1 MARTINIA
9 IAGLGTVGAETYRII
24 REESDFLKARSSA
37 NFNVVAVSAKS
48 KDKKRDIDLTGAEW
62 ITDCRDIPDI
72 DNIDVVIEL
81 VGGSEGIAK
90 ELVEKA
96 IKNGKSV
103 ITANKAL
110 VATHGNNIG
119 ELVAKHD
126 VMFGY
131 EAAVAGGIPIIKTIR
146 EGLASNRIGKVYG
159 ILNGTCNYILSIMR
173 ETGREFEDILADAQR
188 LGYAEADPSFDV
200 DGVDAA
206 HKLAILSAI
215 AFQTPI
221 NFNSVYVEGIRLISP
236 IDIDFATELGYRI
249 KLLGIGELLGY
260 GLQQRVRPCLVPVN
274 VPIAQVEDVFNAVAA
289 EAEGLG
295 TSLSYGRGAGAG
307 PTSSAV
313 LSDLLDFANNR
324 RTSFLGTANSELVI
338 RPIEELQKLSG
349 PYYLRL
355 QVYDRPGVLADLTAV
370 FRDNEVSVEALLQRG
385 RNPDGTVPVVLTTH
399 ETSEEAIQKS
409 VAEFEKLE
417 NVVEKPCILP
427 IENFAG

>member
-24 REESDFLKARSSA
+24 TEESDFLKARSSA

-48 KDKKRDIDLTGAEW
+48 KDKKRDVDLTGVEW
-62 ITDCRDIPDI
+62 IADCRDIADI

-81 VGGSEGIAK
+81 VGGSEGVAK
-90 ELVEKA
+90 DLVEKA
-96 IKNGKSV
+96 ITNGKSV

-146 EGLASNRIGKVYG
+146 EGLASNRLSKIYG
-159 ILNGTCNYILSIMR
+159 ILNGTCNYILSVMR
-173 ETGREFEDILADAQR
+173 ETGQEFEDILADAQR

-221 NFNSVYVEGIRLISP
+221 NFSGVYVEGIRLISP

-249 KLLGIGELLGY
+249 KLLGIGELLSN

-274 VPIAQVEDVFNAVAA
+274 IPIAQVEDVFNAVAV

-324 RTSFLGTANSELVI
+324 RTSFLGTADSELVV
-338 RPIEELQKLSG
+338 RPIQELQKLSG
-349 PYYLRL
+349 SYYLRL

-370 FRDNEVSVEALLQRG
+370 FRDKGVSVEALLQRG

>member
-24 REESDFLKARSSA
+24 TEESDFLKARSSA

-48 KDKKRDIDLTGAEW
+48 KDKKRDVDLTGVEW
-62 ITDCRDIPDI
+62 IADCRDIADI

-81 VGGSEGIAK
+81 VGGSEGVAK
-90 ELVEKA
+90 DLVEKA
-96 IKNGKSV
+96 ITNGKSV

-146 EGLASNRIGKVYG
+146 EGLASNRLSKIYG
-159 ILNGTCNYILSIMR
+159 ILNGTCNYILSVMR
-173 ETGREFEDILADAQR
+173 ETGQEFEDILADAQR

-221 NFNSVYVEGIRLISP
+221 NFSGVYVEGIRLISP

-249 KLLGIGELLGY
+249 KLLGIGELLGN

-274 VPIAQVEDVFNAVAA
+274 IPIAQVEDVFNAVAA
-289 EAEGLG
+289 EAEGVG

-324 RTSFLGTANSELVI
+324 RTSFLGTADSELVV
-338 RPIEELQKLSG
+338 RPIQELQKLSG
-349 PYYLRL
+349 SYYLRL

-370 FRDNEVSVEALLQRG
+370 FRDKGVSVEALLQRG

>member
-24 REESDFLKARSSA
+24 TEESDFLKARSSA

-48 KDKKRDIDLTGAEW
+48 RDKKRDVDLTGTEW
-62 ITDCRDIPDI
+62 ITDCRDIADI
-72 DNIDVVIEL
+72 NNIDVVIEL
-81 VGGSEGIAK
+81 VGGSEGVAK

-96 IKNGKSV
+96 ITNGKSV

-119 ELVAKHD
+119 KLVAKHD

-146 EGLASNRIGKVYG
+146 EGLASNRIGKIYG
-159 ILNGTCNYILSIMR
+159 ILNGTCNYILSVMR
-173 ETGREFEDILADAQR
+173 ETGQEFEDILADAQR

-221 NFNSVYVEGIRLISP
+221 NFSGVYVEGIRLISP

-249 KLLGIGELLGY
+249 KLLGIGELLGN
-260 GLQQRVRPCLVPVN
+260 GLQQRVRPCLVPIN
-274 VPIAQVEDVFNAVAA
+274 IPISQVEDVFNAVAA

-324 RTSFLGTANSELVI
+324 RTSFLGAADSELVA
-338 RPIEELQKLSG
+338 RPVQELQKLSG
-349 PYYLRL
+349 SYYLRL

-370 FRDNEVSVEALLQRG
+370 FRDKGVSVEALLQRG

-399 ETSEEAIQKS
+399 ETSEAAIQKS

>member
-24 REESDFLKARSSA
+24 TEESDFLKARSSA
-37 NFNVVAVSAKS
+37 KFNVLAVSAKS
-48 KDKKRDIDLTGAEW
+48 RDKKRDVDLTGAEW
-62 ITDCRDIPDI
+62 ITDCRDIADI

-81 VGGSEGIAK
+81 VGGSDGVAK
-90 ELVEKA
+90 ELVEKS
-96 IKNGKSV
+96 ITNGKSV

-146 EGLASNRIGKVYG
+146 EGLASNRLSKIYG
-159 ILNGTCNYILSIMR
+159 ILNGTCNYILSVMR
-173 ETGREFEDILADAQR
+173 ETGQEFEDILADAQR

-221 NFNSVYVEGIRLISP
+221 NFSGVYVEGIRLISP

-249 KLLGIGELLGY
+249 KLLGIGELLGN

-274 VPIAQVEDVFNAVAA
+274 IPIAQVEDVFNAVAA

-324 RTSFLGTANSELVI
+324 RTSFLGTADSELVA
-338 RPIEELQKLSG
+338 RPVQELQKLSG
-349 PYYLRL
+349 SYYLRL

-370 FRDNEVSVEALLQRG
+370 FRDKGVSVEALLQRG

>member
-9 IAGLGTVGAETYRII
+9 IAGLGTVGTETYRLIK
-24 REESDFLKARSSA
+24 EESDFLKARSSA

-48 KDKKRDIDLTGAEW
+48 KDKKRDVDLTGVEW
-62 ITDCRDIPDI
+62 IADCRDIADI

-81 VGGSEGIAK
+81 VGGSEGVAK

-96 IKNGKSV
+96 ITNGKSV

-146 EGLASNRIGKVYG
+146 EGLASNRLGKIYG
-159 ILNGTCNYILSIMR
+159 ILNGTCNYILSVMR
-173 ETGREFEDILADAQR
+173 ETGQEFEDILADAQR

-221 NFNSVYVEGIRLISP
+221 NFSGVYVEGIRFISP

-249 KLLGIGELLGY
+249 KLLGIGELLGN

-274 VPIAQVEDVFNAVAA
+274 IPIAQVEDVFNAVAA

-324 RTSFLGTANSELVI
+324 RTSFLGTADSELVV
-338 RPIEELQKLSG
+338 RPIQELQNLSG
-349 PYYLRL
+349 SYYLRL

-370 FRDNEVSVEALLQRG
+370 FRDKGVSVEALLQRG

>member
-24 REESDFLKARSSA
+24 TEESDFLKARSSA

-48 KDKKRDIDLTGAEW
+48 RDKKRDVDLIGTEW
-62 ITDCRDIPDI
+62 ITDCRDIADI

-81 VGGSEGIAK
+81 VGGSEGVAK
-90 ELVEKA
+90 ELVEKS
-96 IKNGKSV
+96 ITNGKSV

-119 ELVAKHD
+119 KLVAKHD

-146 EGLASNRIGKVYG
+146 EGLASNRIDKIYG
-159 ILNGTCNYILSIMR
+159 ILNGTCNYILSVMR
-173 ETGREFEDILADAQR
+173 ETGQEFEDILADAQR

-221 NFNSVYVEGIRLISP
+221 NFSGVYVEGIRLISP

-249 KLLGIGELLGY
+249 KLLGIGELLGN
-260 GLQQRVRPCLVPVN
+260 GLQQRVRPCLVPIN
-274 VPIAQVEDVFNAVAA
+274 IPISQVEDVFNAVAA

-324 RTSFLGTANSELVI
+324 RTSFLGAADSELVA
-338 RPIEELQKLSG
+338 RPVQELQKLSG
-349 PYYLRL
+349 SYYLRL

-370 FRDNEVSVEALLQRG
+370 FRDKGVSVEALLQRG

-399 ETSEEAIQKS
+399 ETSEAAIQKS

>member
-24 REESDFLKARSSA
+24 TEESDFLKARSSA

-48 KDKKRDIDLTGAEW
+48 RDKKRDVDLIGTEW
-62 ITDCRDIPDI
+62 ITDCRDIADI

-81 VGGSEGIAK
+81 VGGSEGVAK
-90 ELVEKA
+90 ELVEKS
-96 IKNGKSV
+96 ITNGKSV

-119 ELVAKHD
+119 KLVAKHD

-146 EGLASNRIGKVYG
+146 EGLASNRIDKIYG
-159 ILNGTCNYILSIMR
+159 ILNGTCNYILSVMR
-173 ETGREFEDILADAQR
+173 ETGQEFEDILADAQR

-221 NFNSVYVEGIRLISP
+221 NFSGVYVEGIRLISP

-249 KLLGIGELLGY
+249 KLLGIGELLDN
-260 GLQQRVRPCLVPVN
+260 GLQQRVRPCLVPIN
-274 VPIAQVEDVFNAVAA
+274 IPISQVEDVFNAVAA

-324 RTSFLGTANSELVI
+324 RTSFLGAADSELVA
-338 RPIEELQKLSG
+338 RPVQELQKLSG
-349 PYYLRL
+349 SYYLRL

-370 FRDNEVSVEALLQRG
+370 FRDKGVSVEALLQRG

>member
-24 REESDFLKARSSA
+24 TEESDFLKARSSA

-48 KDKKRDIDLTGAEW
+48 KDKKRDVDLTGVEW
-62 ITDCRDIPDI
+62 IADCRDIADI

-81 VGGSEGIAK
+81 VGGSEGVAK
-90 ELVEKA
+90 DLVEKA
-96 IKNGKSV
+96 ITNGKSV

-146 EGLASNRIGKVYG
+146 EGLASNRLGKIYG
-159 ILNGTCNYILSIMR
+159 ILNGTCNYILSVMR
-173 ETGREFEDILADAQR
+173 ETGQEFEDILADAQR

-221 NFNSVYVEGIRLISP
+221 NFSGVYVEGIRLISP

-249 KLLGIGELLGY
+249 KLLGIGELLGN

-274 VPIAQVEDVFNAVAA
+274 IPIAQVEDVFNAVAA

-324 RTSFLGTANSELVI
+324 RTSFLGTADSELVV
-338 RPIEELQKLSG
+338 RPIQELQKLSG
-349 PYYLRL
+349 SYYLRL

-370 FRDNEVSVEALLQRG
+370 FRDKGVSVEALLQRG

>member
-24 REESDFLKARSSA
+24 TEESDFLKARSSA
-37 NFNVVAVSAKS
+37 NFNVLAVSAKS
-48 KDKKRDIDLTGAEW
+48 RDKKRDVDLTGAEW
-62 ITDCRDIPDI
+62 ITDCRDIADI

-81 VGGSEGIAK
+81 VGGSEGVAK
-90 ELVEKA
+90 ELVEKS
-96 IKNGKSV
+96 IINGKSV

-146 EGLASNRIGKVYG
+146 EGLASNRIGKIYG
-159 ILNGTCNYILSIMR
+159 ILNGTCNYILSVMR
-173 ETGREFEDILADAQR
+173 ETGQEFEDILADAQR

-221 NFNSVYVEGIRLISP
+221 NFNGVYVEGIRLISP

-249 KLLGIGELLGY
+249 KLLGIGELLGN

-274 VPIAQVEDVFNAVAA
+274 IPIAQVEDVFNAVAA

-324 RTSFLGTANSELVI
+324 RTSFLGTADSELVV
-338 RPIEELQKLSG
+338 RPIQELQNLSG
-349 PYYLRL
+349 SYYLRL

-370 FRDNEVSVEALLQRG
+370 FRDKGVSVEALLQRG

>member
-9 IAGLGTVGAETYRII
+9 IAGLGTVGAETYRLIT
-24 REESDFLKARSSA
+24 EESDFLKARSSA
-37 NFNVVAVSAKS
+37 NFNVVAVSARS
-48 KDKKRDIDLTGAEW
+48 KDRRGDVDLTGVEW
-62 ITDCRDIPDI
+62 IADCRDIADM

-81 VGGSEGIAK
+81 VGGSEGVAK
-90 ELVEKA
+90 ELVEKS
-96 IKNGKSV
+96 ITNGKSV

-146 EGLASNRIGKVYG
+146 EGLASNRLSKIYG
-159 ILNGTCNYILSIMR
+159 ILNGTCNYILSVMR
-173 ETGREFEDILADAQR
+173 ETGQEFEDILADAQR

-221 NFNSVYVEGIRLISP
+221 NFSGVYVEGIRLISP

-249 KLLGIGELLGY
+249 KLLGIGELLGN

-274 VPIAQVEDVFNAVAA
+274 IPIAQVEDVFNAVAA

-324 RTSFLGTANSELVI
+324 RTSFLGTADSELVV
-338 RPIEELQKLSG
+338 RPIQELQKLSG
-349 PYYLRL
+349 SYYLRL
-355 QVYDRPGVLADLTAV
+355 QVYDRPGVLADLTVV
-370 FRDNEVSVEALLQRG
+370 FRDKGVSVEALLQRG

>member
-24 REESDFLKARSSA
+24 TEESDFLKARSSA

-48 KDKKRDIDLTGAEW
+48 KDKKRDVDLTGVEW
-62 ITDCRDIPDI
+62 IADCRDIADI

-81 VGGSEGIAK
+81 VGGSEGVAK

-96 IKNGKSV
+96 IINGKSV

-146 EGLASNRIGKVYG
+146 EGLASNRLGKIYG
-159 ILNGTCNYILSIMR
+159 ILNGTCNYILSVMR
-173 ETGREFEDILADAQR
+173 ETGQEFEDILADAQR

-221 NFNSVYVEGIRLISP
+221 NFSGVYVEGIRLISP

-249 KLLGIGELLGY
+249 KLLGIGELLGN

-274 VPIAQVEDVFNAVAA
+274 IPIAQVEDVFNAVAA

-324 RTSFLGTANSELVI
+324 RTSFLGTADSELVV
-338 RPIEELQKLSG
+338 RPIQELQKLSG
-349 PYYLRL
+349 SYYLRL

-370 FRDNEVSVEALLQRG
+370 FRDKGVSVEALLQRG

>member
-24 REESDFLKARSSA
+24 TEESDFLKARSSA

-48 KDKKRDIDLTGAEW
+48 KDKKRNIDLTGVEW
-62 ITDCRDIPDI
+62 IADCRDIADI

-81 VGGSEGIAK
+81 VGGSEGVAK

-96 IKNGKSV
+96 ITNGKSV

-110 VATHGNNIG
+110 VATHGNNIR
-119 ELVAKHD
+119 ELVAKHG

-146 EGLASNRIGKVYG
+146 EGLASNRLRKIYG
-159 ILNGTCNYILSIMR
+159 ILNGTCNYILSVMR
-173 ETGREFEDILADAQR
+173 ETGQEFEDILADAQR

-221 NFNSVYVEGIRLISP
+221 NFSGVYVEGIRLISP

-249 KLLGIGELLGY
+249 KLLGIGELLDN
-260 GLQQRVRPCLVPVN
+260 GLQQRVRPCLVPIN
-274 VPIAQVEDVFNAVAA
+274 IPISQVEDVFNAVAA

-324 RTSFLGTANSELVI
+324 RTSFLGTADSELVV
-338 RPIEELQKLSG
+338 RPIQELQNLSG
-349 PYYLRL
+349 SYYLRL

-370 FRDNEVSVEALLQRG
+370 FRDKGVSVEALLQRG

-399 ETSEEAIQKS
+399 ETSEAAIQKS

>member
-24 REESDFLKARSSA
+24 TEESDFLKARSSA

-48 KDKKRDIDLTGAEW
+48 KDKKRDVDLTGVEW
-62 ITDCRDIPDI
+62 IADCRDIADI

-81 VGGSEGIAK
+81 VGGSEGVAK
-90 ELVEKA
+90 DLVEKA
-96 IKNGKSV
+96 ITNGKSV

-146 EGLASNRIGKVYG
+146 EGLASNRLSKIYG
-159 ILNGTCNYILSIMR
+159 ILNGTCNYILSVMR
-173 ETGREFEDILADAQR
+173 ETGQEFEDILADAQR

-221 NFNSVYVEGIRLISP
+221 NFSGVYVEGIRLISP

-249 KLLGIGELLGY
+249 KLLGIGELLGN

-274 VPIAQVEDVFNAVAA
+274 IPIAQVEDVFNAVAA

-324 RTSFLGTANSELVI
+324 RTSFLGTADSELVV
-338 RPIEELQKLSG
+338 RPIQELQNLSG
-349 PYYLRL
+349 SYYLRL
-355 QVYDRPGVLADLTAV
+355 QVYDRPGVLADLTVV
-370 FRDNEVSVEALLQRG
+370 FRDKGVSVEALLQRG

>member
-24 REESDFLKARSSA
+24 KEESDFLKTRSSA

-48 KDKKRDIDLTGAEW
+48 KDKKRDIDLTGANW
-62 ITDCRDIPDI
+62 ITDCRDMADI

-81 VGGSEGIAK
+81 VGGSEGVAK

-96 IKNGKSV
+96 ITNGKSV

-119 ELVAKHD
+119 KLVAKHD

-146 EGLASNRIGKVYG
+146 EGLASNRIGKIYG
-159 ILNGTCNYILSIMR
+159 ILNGTCNYILSVMR
-173 ETGREFEDILADAQR
+173 ETGQEFEDILADAQR

-221 NFNSVYVEGIRLISP
+221 NFSGVYVEGIRLISP

-249 KLLGIGELLGY
+249 KLLGIGELLGD
-260 GLQQRVRPCLVPVN
+260 GLQQRVRPCLVSVN

-307 PTSSAV
+307 PTSSSV

-324 RTSFLGTANSELVI
+324 RTSFLGTADSELVV
-338 RPIEELQKLSG
+338 RPIQELQKLSG
-349 PYYLRL
+349 SYYLRL

-370 FRDNEVSVEALLQRG
+370 FRDKGVSVEALLQRG

-399 ETSEEAIQKS
+399 ETSEGAIQKS

>member
-9 IAGLGTVGAETYRII
+9 IAGLGTVGAETYRLIT
-24 REESDFLKARSSA
+24 EESDFLKARSSA

-48 KDKKRDIDLTGAEW
+48 RDKKRDVDLTGAEW
-62 ITDCRDIPDI
+62 ITDCRDIADI

-81 VGGSEGIAK
+81 VGGSEGVAK

-96 IKNGKSV
+96 ITNGKSV

-110 VATHGNNIG
+110 VATHGNNIR

-146 EGLASNRIGKVYG
+146 EGLASNRLGKIYG
-159 ILNGTCNYILSIMR
+159 ILNGTCNYILSVMR
-173 ETGREFEDILADAQR
+173 ETGQEFEDILADAQR

-221 NFNSVYVEGIRLISP
+221 NFSGVYVEGIRLISP

-249 KLLGIGELLGY
+249 KLLGIGELLGN

-274 VPIAQVEDVFNAVAA
+274 IPIAQVEDVFNAVAA

-324 RTSFLGTANSELVI
+324 RTSFLGTADSELVV
-338 RPIEELQKLSG
+338 RPIQELQNLSG
-349 PYYLRL
+349 SYYLRL

-370 FRDNEVSVEALLQRG
+370 FRDKGVSVEALLQRG

>member
-24 REESDFLKARSSA
+24 KEENDFLKARSSA
-37 NFNVVAVSAKS
+37 SFNVVAVSARS
-48 KDKKRDIDLTGAEW
+48 REKKRDIDLIGAEW
-62 ITDCRDIPDI
+62 ITDCRDIASIND
-72 DNIDVVIEL
+72 IDVVIEL
-81 VGGSEGIAK
+81 VGGSEGVAK
-90 ELVEKA
+90 ELVEKS
-96 IKNGKSV
+96 IENGKSV

-110 VATHGNNIG
+110 VATHGRNIG

-146 EGLASNRIGKVYG
+146 EGLASNRISRIYG
-159 ILNGTCNYILSIMR
+159 ILNGTCNYILSVMR
-173 ETGREFEDILADAQR
+173 ETGQEFEDILADAQR

-221 NFNSVYVEGIRLISP
+221 NFSGVYTEGIRLISP
-236 IDIDFATELGYRI
+236 VDIDFATELGYRI
-249 KLLGIGELLGY
+249 KLLGIGELLGG
-260 GLQQRVRPCLVPVN
+260 GLQQRVRPCLVPIN
-274 VPIAQVEDVFNAVAA
+274 IPIAQVEDVFNAVAA

-295 TSLSYGRGAGAG
+295 TSLSYGRGAGPG

-324 RTSFLGTANSELVI
+324 RTSFLGTADSNLVA
-338 RPIEELQKLSG
+338 RPVQKLQELSG
-349 PYYLRL
+349 SYYLRL
-355 QVYDRPGVLADLTAV
+355 QVYDQPGVLADLTAV
-370 FRDNEVSVEALLQRG
+370 FRDKGVSVEALLQRG
-385 RNPDGTVPVVLTTH
+385 RNPDGSVPVVLTTH

>member
-24 REESDFLKARSSA
+24 TEESDFLKARSSA

-48 KDKKRDIDLTGAEW
+48 KDKKRDVDLTGVEW
-62 ITDCRDIPDI
+62 IADCRDIADI

-81 VGGSEGIAK
+81 VGGSEGVAK

-96 IKNGKSV
+96 ITNGKSV

-146 EGLASNRIGKVYG
+146 EGLASNRLGKIYG
-159 ILNGTCNYILSIMR
+159 ILNGTCNYILSVMR
-173 ETGREFEDILADAQR
+173 ETGQEFEDILADAQR

-221 NFNSVYVEGIRLISP
+221 NFSGVYVEGIRLISP

-249 KLLGIGELLGY
+249 KLLGIGELLGN

-274 VPIAQVEDVFNAVAA
+274 IPIAQVEDVFNAVAA

-324 RTSFLGTANSELVI
+324 RTSFLGTADSELVV
-338 RPIEELQKLSG
+338 RPIQELQNLSG
-349 PYYLRL
+349 SYYLRL

-370 FRDNEVSVEALLQRG
+370 FRDKGVSVEALLQRG

>member
-24 REESDFLKARSSA
+24 TEESDFLKARSSA

-48 KDKKRDIDLTGAEW
+48 KDKKRDVDLTGVEW
-62 ITDCRDIPDI
+62 IADCRDIADI

-81 VGGSEGIAK
+81 VGGSEGVAK

-96 IKNGKSV
+96 ITNGKSV

-110 VATHGNNIG
+110 VATHGNNIR

-146 EGLASNRIGKVYG
+146 EGLASNRLGKIYG
-159 ILNGTCNYILSIMR
+159 ILNGTCNYILSVMR
-173 ETGREFEDILADAQR
+173 ETGQEFEDILADAQR

-221 NFNSVYVEGIRLISP
+221 NFNGVYVEGIRLISP

-249 KLLGIGELLGY
+249 KLLGIGELLGN

-274 VPIAQVEDVFNAVAA
+274 IPIAQVEDVFNAVAA

-324 RTSFLGTANSELVI
+324 RTSFLGTADSELVV
-338 RPIEELQKLSG
+338 RPIQELQNLSG
-349 PYYLRL
+349 SYYLRL

-370 FRDNEVSVEALLQRG
+370 FRDKGVSVEALLQRG

>member
-9 IAGLGTVGAETYRII
+9 IAGLGTVGAETYRLIT
-24 REESDFLKARSSA
+24 EESDFLKARSSA

-48 KDKKRDIDLTGAEW
+48 KDKKRDVDLTGVEW
-62 ITDCRDIPDI
+62 IADCRDIADI

-81 VGGSEGIAK
+81 VGGSEGVAK
-90 ELVEKA
+90 DLVEKA
-96 IKNGKSV
+96 ITNGKSV

-146 EGLASNRIGKVYG
+146 EGLASNRIGKIYG
-159 ILNGTCNYILSIMR
+159 ILNGTCNYILSVMR
-173 ETGREFEDILADAQR
+173 ETGQEFEDILADAQR

-221 NFNSVYVEGIRLISP
+221 NFSGVYVEGIRLISP

-249 KLLGIGELLGY
+249 KLLGIGELLGN

-274 VPIAQVEDVFNAVAA
+274 IPIAQVEDVFNAVAA

-324 RTSFLGTANSELVI
+324 RTSFLGTADSELVV
-338 RPIEELQKLSG
+338 RPIQELQKLSG
-349 PYYLRL
+349 SYYLRL

-370 FRDNEVSVEALLQRG
+370 FRDKGVSVEALLQRG

-427 IENFAG
+427 IESFAG

>member
-9 IAGLGTVGAETYRII
+9 IAGLGTVGAETYRLIT
-24 REESDFLKARSSA
+24 EESDFLKARSSA

-48 KDKKRDIDLTGAEW
+48 KDKKRDVDLTGVEW
-62 ITDCRDIPDI
+62 IADCRDIADI

-81 VGGSEGIAK
+81 VGGSEGVAK
-90 ELVEKA
+90 DLVEKA
-96 IKNGKSV
+96 ITNGKSV

-110 VATHGNNIG
+110 VATHGNNIR

-146 EGLASNRIGKVYG
+146 EGLASNRIDKIYG
-159 ILNGTCNYILSIMR
+159 ILNGTCNYILSVMR
-173 ETGREFEDILADAQR
+173 ETGQEFEDILADAQR

-221 NFNSVYVEGIRLISP
+221 NFSGVYVEGIRLISP

-249 KLLGIGELLGY
+249 KLLGIGELLGN

-274 VPIAQVEDVFNAVAA
+274 IPIAQVEDVFNAVAA

-324 RTSFLGTANSELVI
+324 RTSFLGTADSELVV
-338 RPIEELQKLSG
+338 RPIQELQNLSG
-349 PYYLRL
+349 SYYLRL

-370 FRDNEVSVEALLQRG
+370 FRDKGVSVEALLQRG

>member
-24 REESDFLKARSSA
+24 TEESDFLKARSSA
-37 NFNVVAVSAKS
+37 KFNVLAVSAKS
-48 KDKKRDIDLTGAEW
+48 RDKKRDVDLTGAEW
-62 ITDCRDIPDI
+62 ITDCRDIADI

-81 VGGSEGIAK
+81 VGGSEGVAK
-90 ELVEKA
+90 ELVEKS
-96 IKNGKSV
+96 ITNGKSV

-146 EGLASNRIGKVYG
+146 EGLASNRIGKIYG
-159 ILNGTCNYILSIMR
+159 ILNGTCNYILSVMR

-221 NFNSVYVEGIRLISP
+221 NFNGVYVEGIRLISP

-249 KLLGIGELLGY
+249 KLLGIGELLGN

-324 RTSFLGTANSELVI
+324 RTSFLGTADSELVA
-338 RPIEELQKLSG
+338 RPVQELQKLSG
-349 PYYLRL
+349 SYYLRL

-370 FRDNEVSVEALLQRG
+370 FRDKGVSVEALLQRG

-399 ETSEEAIQKS
+399 ETSEAAIQKS

-417 NVVEKPCILP
+417 NVVENPCILP

>member
-24 REESDFLKARSSA
+24 TEESDFLKARSSA

-48 KDKKRDIDLTGAEW
+48 KDKKRDVDLTGVEW
-62 ITDCRDIPDI
+62 IADCRDIADI

-81 VGGSEGIAK
+81 VGGSEGVAK
-90 ELVEKA
+90 DLVEKA
-96 IKNGKSV
+96 ITNGKSV

-146 EGLASNRIGKVYG
+146 EGLASNRLSKIYG
-159 ILNGTCNYILSIMR
+159 ILNGTCNYILSVMR
-173 ETGREFEDILADAQR
+173 ETGQEFEDILADAQR

-221 NFNSVYVEGIRLISP
+221 NFSGVYVEGIRLISP

-249 KLLGIGELLGY
+249 KLLGIGELLGN

-274 VPIAQVEDVFNAVAA
+274 IPIAQVEDVFNAVAA

-324 RTSFLGTANSELVI
+324 RTSFLGTADSELVV
-338 RPIEELQKLSG
+338 RPIQELQKLSG
-349 PYYLRL
+349 SYYLRL
-355 QVYDRPGVLADLTAV
+355 QVYDRSGVLADLTAV
-370 FRDNEVSVEALLQRG
+370 FRDKGVSVEALLQRG

>member
-24 REESDFLKARSSA
+24 TEESDFLKARSSA
-37 NFNVVAVSAKS
+37 KFNVLAVSAKS
-48 KDKKRDIDLTGAEW
+48 RDKKRDVDLTGAEW
-62 ITDCRDIPDI
+62 ITDCRDIADI

-81 VGGSEGIAK
+81 VGGSEGVAK
-90 ELVEKA
+90 ELVEKS
-96 IKNGKSV
+96 ITNGKSV

-146 EGLASNRIGKVYG
+146 EGLASNRIGKIYG
-159 ILNGTCNYILSIMR
+159 ILNGTCNYILSVMR
-173 ETGREFEDILADAQR
+173 ETGQEFEDILADAQR

-221 NFNSVYVEGIRLISP
+221 NFNGVYVEGIRLISP

-249 KLLGIGELLGY
+249 KLLGIGELLGN

-324 RTSFLGTANSELVI
+324 RTSFLGTADSELVA
-338 RPIEELQKLSG
+338 RPVQELQKLSG
-349 PYYLRL
+349 SYYLRL

-370 FRDNEVSVEALLQRG
+370 FRDKGVSVEALLQRG

>member
-24 REESDFLKARSSA
+24 TEESDFLKARSSA

-48 KDKKRDIDLTGAEW
+48 KDKKRDVDLTGVEW
-62 ITDCRDIPDI
+62 IADCRDIADI

-81 VGGSEGIAK
+81 VGGSEGVAK

-96 IKNGKSV
+96 ITNGKSV

-146 EGLASNRIGKVYG
+146 EGLASNRLSKIYG
-159 ILNGTCNYILSIMR
+159 ILNGTCNYILSVMR
-173 ETGREFEDILADAQR
+173 ETGQEFEDILADAQR

-221 NFNSVYVEGIRLISP
+221 NFSGVYVEGIRLISP

-249 KLLGIGELLGY
+249 KLLGIGELLGN

-274 VPIAQVEDVFNAVAA
+274 IPIAQVEDVFNAVAA

-324 RTSFLGTANSELVI
+324 RTSFLGTADSELVV
-338 RPIEELQKLSG
+338 RPIQELQNLSG
-349 PYYLRL
+349 SYYLRL

-370 FRDNEVSVEALLQRG
+370 FRDKGVSVEALLQRG

>member
-24 REESDFLKARSSA
+24 TEESDFLKARSSA

-48 KDKKRDIDLTGAEW
+48 RDKKRDVDLTGTEW
-62 ITDCRDIPDI
+62 ITDCRDIADI
-72 DNIDVVIEL
+72 NNIDVVIEL
-81 VGGSEGIAK
+81 VGGSEGVAK
-90 ELVEKA
+90 ELVEKS
-96 IKNGKSV
+96 ITNGKSV

-119 ELVAKHD
+119 KLVAKHD

-146 EGLASNRIGKVYG
+146 EGLASNRIDKIYG
-159 ILNGTCNYILSIMR
+159 ILNGTCNYILSVMR
-173 ETGREFEDILADAQR
+173 ETGQEFEDILADAQR

-221 NFNSVYVEGIRLISP
+221 NFSGVYVEGIRLISP

-249 KLLGIGELLGY
+249 KLLGIGELLGN
-260 GLQQRVRPCLVPVN
+260 GLQQRVRPCLVPIN
-274 VPIAQVEDVFNAVAA
+274 IPISQVEDVFNAVAA

-324 RTSFLGTANSELVI
+324 RTSFLGAADSELVA
-338 RPIEELQKLSG
+338 RPVQELQKLSG
-349 PYYLRL
+349 SYYLRL

-370 FRDNEVSVEALLQRG
+370 FRDKGVSVEALLQRG

-399 ETSEEAIQKS
+399 ETSEAAIQKS

-417 NVVEKPCILP
+417 NVLEKPCILP

>member
-1 MARTINIA
+1 M
-9 IAGLGTVGAETYRII
+9 
-24 REESDFLKARSSA
+24 
-37 NFNVVAVSAKS
+37 
-48 KDKKRDIDLTGAEW
+48 
-62 ITDCRDIPDI
+62 
-72 DNIDVVIEL
+72 
-81 VGGSEGIAK
+81 VGGSEGVAK
-90 ELVEKA
+90 DLVEKA
-96 IKNGKSV
+96 ITNGKSV

-119 ELVAKHD
+119 KLVAKHD

-146 EGLASNRIGKVYG
+146 EGLASNRLGKIYG
-159 ILNGTCNYILSIMR
+159 ILNGTCNYILSVMR
-173 ETGREFEDILADAQR
+173 ETGQEFEDILADAQR

-221 NFNSVYVEGIRLISP
+221 NFNGVYVEGIRLISP

-249 KLLGIGELLGY
+249 KLLGIGELLGN

-324 RTSFLGTANSELVI
+324 RTSFLGTADSELVA
-338 RPIEELQKLSG
+338 RPVQELQKLSG
-349 PYYLRL
+349 SYYLRL

-370 FRDNEVSVEALLQRG
+370 FRDKGVSVEALLQRG

>member
-9 IAGLGTVGAETYRII
+9 VAGLGTVGAETYRII
-24 REESDFLKARSSA
+24 KEESDFLKARSSA
-37 NFNVVAVSAKS
+37 DFNVVAVSARS
-48 KDKKRDIDLTGAEW
+48 RDKKRNIDLSGAEW
-62 ITDCRDIPDI
+62 ISDCRDIANIKD
-72 DNIDVVIEL
+72 IDVVIEL
-81 VGGSEGIAK
+81 VGGSEGVAK
-90 ELVEKA
+90 ELVEKSIA
-96 IKNGKSV
+96 NGKSV

-110 VATHGNNIG
+110 VATHGSNIG

-146 EGLASNRIGKVYG
+146 EGLASNKISRIYG
-159 ILNGTCNYILSIMR
+159 ILNGTCNYILSVMR
-173 ETGREFEDILADAQR
+173 ETGQEFEDILADAQR

-221 NFNSVYVEGIRLISP
+221 NFSGVYVEGIRLISP
-236 IDIDFATELGYRI
+236 VDIDFATELGYRI
-249 KLLGIGELLGY
+249 KLLGIGELLGD

-274 VPIAQVEDVFNAVAA
+274 IPIAQVEDVFNAVAA
-289 EAEGLG
+289 EADGVG

-324 RTSFLGTANSELVI
+324 RTSFLGTADGDLVA
-338 RPIEELQKLSG
+338 RPVQELQKLSG
-349 PYYLRL
+349 SYYLRL
-355 QVYDRPGVLADLTAV
+355 QVFDRPGVLADLTAV
-370 FRDNEVSVEALLQRG
+370 FRDKGVSVEALLQRG

-399 ETSEEAIQKS
+399 ETSEEAVQKS

-417 NVVEKPCILP
+417 NVVEKPCVLP

>member
-24 REESDFLKARSSA
+24 TEESDFLKARSSA

-48 KDKKRDIDLTGAEW
+48 KDKKRDVDLTGVEW
-62 ITDCRDIPDI
+62 IADCRDIADI

-81 VGGSEGIAK
+81 VGGSEGVAK
-90 ELVEKA
+90 DLVEKA
-96 IKNGKSV
+96 ITNGKSV

-146 EGLASNRIGKVYG
+146 EGLASNRIGKIYG
-159 ILNGTCNYILSIMR
+159 ILNGTCNYILSVMR
-173 ETGREFEDILADAQR
+173 ETGQEFEDILADAQR

-221 NFNSVYVEGIRLISP
+221 NFSGVYVEGIRLISP

-249 KLLGIGELLGY
+249 KLLGIGELLGN

-274 VPIAQVEDVFNAVAA
+274 IPIAQVEDVFNAVAA

-324 RTSFLGTANSELVI
+324 RTSFLGTADSELVV
-338 RPIEELQKLSG
+338 RPIQELQKLSG
-349 PYYLRL
+349 SYYLRL

-370 FRDNEVSVEALLQRG
+370 FRDKGVSVEALLQRG

>member
-24 REESDFLKARSSA
+24 TEESDFLKARSSA

-48 KDKKRDIDLTGAEW
+48 KDKKRDVDLTGVEW
-62 ITDCRDIPDI
+62 IADCRDIADI

-81 VGGSEGIAK
+81 VGGSEGVAK

-96 IKNGKSV
+96 ITNGKSV

-110 VATHGNNIG
+110 VATHGNNIR

-146 EGLASNRIGKVYG
+146 EGLASNRLGKIYG
-159 ILNGTCNYILSIMR
+159 ILNGTCNYILSVMR
-173 ETGREFEDILADAQR
+173 ETGQEFEDILADAQR

-221 NFNSVYVEGIRLISP
+221 NFSGVYVEGIRLISP

-249 KLLGIGELLGY
+249 KLLGIGELLGN

-274 VPIAQVEDVFNAVAA
+274 IPIAQVEDVFNAVAA

-324 RTSFLGTANSELVI
+324 RTSFLGTADSELVA
-338 RPIEELQKLSG
+338 RPVQELQKLSG
-349 PYYLRL
+349 SYYLRL

-370 FRDNEVSVEALLQRG
+370 FRDKGVSVEALLQRG

>member
-24 REESDFLKARSSA
+24 KEESDFLKARSSA
-37 NFNVVAVSAKS
+37 DFNVVAVSAKS
-48 KDKKRDIDLTGAEW
+48 KDKKRYVDLTGVEW
-62 ITDCRDIPDI
+62 IADCRDIADI

-81 VGGSEGIAK
+81 VGGSEGVAK
-90 ELVEKA
+90 DLVEKA
-96 IKNGKSV
+96 ITNGKSV

-146 EGLASNRIGKVYG
+146 EGLASNRLSKIYG
-159 ILNGTCNYILSIMR
+159 ILNGTCNYILSVMR
-173 ETGREFEDILADAQR
+173 ETGQEFEDILADAQR

-221 NFNSVYVEGIRLISP
+221 NFSGVYVEGIRLISP

-249 KLLGIGELLGY
+249 KLLGIGELLGN

-274 VPIAQVEDVFNAVAA
+274 IPIAQVEDVFNAVAA

-324 RTSFLGTANSELVI
+324 RTSFLGTADSELVV
-338 RPIEELQKLSG
+338 RPIQELQKLSG
-349 PYYLRL
+349 SYYLRL

-370 FRDNEVSVEALLQRG
+370 FRDKGVSVEALLQRG

>member
-1 MARTINIA
+1 MVRTINIA

-24 REESDFLKARSSA
+24 TEESDFLKARSSA

-48 KDKKRDIDLTGAEW
+48 RDKKRDVDLTGTEW
-62 ITDCRDIPDI
+62 ITDCRDIADI

-81 VGGSEGIAK
+81 VGGSEGVAK

-96 IKNGKSV
+96 ITNGKSV

-119 ELVAKHD
+119 ELVSKHN

-146 EGLASNRIGKVYG
+146 EGLASNRIGKIYG
-159 ILNGTCNYILSIMR
+159 ILNGTCNYILSVMR
-173 ETGREFEDILADAQR
+173 ETGQEFEDILADAQR

-221 NFNSVYVEGIRLISP
+221 NFSGVYVEGIRLISP

-249 KLLGIGELLGY
+249 KLLGIGELLGN
-260 GLQQRVRPCLVPVN
+260 GLQQRVRPCLVPIN
-274 VPIAQVEDVFNAVAA
+274 IPISQVEDVFNAVAA

-324 RTSFLGTANSELVI
+324 RTSFLGTADSELVV
-338 RPIEELQKLSG
+338 RPIQELQNLSG
-349 PYYLRL
+349 SYYLRL

-370 FRDNEVSVEALLQRG
+370 FRDKGVSVEALLQRG

>member
-24 REESDFLKARSSA
+24 TEESDFLKARSSA
-37 NFNVVAVSAKS
+37 KFNVLAVSAKS
-48 KDKKRDIDLTGAEW
+48 RDKKRDVDLTGAEW
-62 ITDCRDIPDI
+62 INDCRDIADI

-81 VGGSEGIAK
+81 VGGSEGVAK
-90 ELVEKA
+90 ELVEKS
-96 IKNGKSV
+96 ITNGKSV

-146 EGLASNRIGKVYG
+146 EGLASNRIGKIYG
-159 ILNGTCNYILSIMR
+159 ILNGTCNYILSVMR
-173 ETGREFEDILADAQR
+173 ETGQEFEDILADAQR

-221 NFNSVYVEGIRLISP
+221 NFNGVYVEGIRLISP

-249 KLLGIGELLGY
+249 KLLGIGELLGN

-324 RTSFLGTANSELVI
+324 RTSFLGTADSELVV
-338 RPIEELQKLSG
+338 RPIQELQKLSG
-349 PYYLRL
+349 SYYLRL

-370 FRDNEVSVEALLQRG
+370 FRDKGVSVEALLQRG

-427 IENFAG
+427 IESFAG

>member
-9 IAGLGTVGAETYRII
+9 VAGLGTVGAETYRII
-24 REESDFLKARSSA
+24 KEESDFLKARSSA
-37 NFNVVAVSAKS
+37 DFNVVAVSARS
-48 KDKKRDIDLTGAEW
+48 RDKKRNIDLSGAEW
-62 ITDCRDIPDI
+62 ISDCRDIANIKD
-72 DNIDVVIEL
+72 IDVVIEL
-81 VGGSEGIAK
+81 VGGSEGVAK
-90 ELVEKA
+90 ELVEKSIA
-96 IKNGKSV
+96 NGKSV

-110 VATHGNNIG
+110 VATHGSNIG

-146 EGLASNRIGKVYG
+146 EGLASNKISRIYG
-159 ILNGTCNYILSIMR
+159 ILNGTCNYILSVMR

-221 NFNSVYVEGIRLISP
+221 NFSGVYVEGIRLISP
-236 IDIDFATELGYRI
+236 VDIDFATELGYRI
-249 KLLGIGELLGY
+249 KLLGIGELLGD

-274 VPIAQVEDVFNAVAA
+274 IPIAQVEDVFNAVAA
-289 EAEGLG
+289 EADGVG

-324 RTSFLGTANSELVI
+324 RTSFLGTADGDLVA
-338 RPIEELQKLSG
+338 RPVQELQKLSG
-349 PYYLRL
+349 SYYLRL
-355 QVYDRPGVLADLTAV
+355 QVFDRPGVLADLTAV
-370 FRDNEVSVEALLQRG
+370 FRDKGVSVEALLQRG

-399 ETSEEAIQKS
+399 ETSEEAVQKS

>member
-24 REESDFLKARSSA
+24 TEESDFLKARSSA

-48 KDKKRDIDLTGAEW
+48 RDKKRDVDLTGTEW
-62 ITDCRDIPDI
+62 ITDCRDIADI
-72 DNIDVVIEL
+72 NNIDVVIEL
-81 VGGSEGIAK
+81 VGGSEGVAK
-90 ELVEKA
+90 ELVEKS
-96 IKNGKSV
+96 ITNGKSV

-119 ELVAKHD
+119 KLVAKHD

-146 EGLASNRIGKVYG
+146 EGLASNRIDKIYG
-159 ILNGTCNYILSIMR
+159 ILNGTCNYILSVMR
-173 ETGREFEDILADAQR
+173 ETGQEFEDILADAQR

-221 NFNSVYVEGIRLISP
+221 NFSGVYVEGITLISP

-249 KLLGIGELLGY
+249 KLLGIGELLGN
-260 GLQQRVRPCLVPVN
+260 GLQQRVRPCLVPIN
-274 VPIAQVEDVFNAVAA
+274 IPISQVEDVFNAVAA

-324 RTSFLGTANSELVI
+324 RTSFLGAADSELVA
-338 RPIEELQKLSG
+338 RPVQELQKLSG
-349 PYYLRL
+349 SYYLRL
-355 QVYDRPGVLADLTAV
+355 QVYDKPGVLADLTAV
-370 FRDNEVSVEALLQRG
+370 FRDKGVSVEALLQRG

-399 ETSEEAIQKS
+399 ETLEAAIQKS

>member
-24 REESDFLKARSSA
+24 KEESDFLKARSSA

>member
-24 REESDFLKARSSA
+24 TEESDFLKARSSA

-48 KDKKRDIDLTGAEW
+48 KDKKRDVDLTGVEW
-62 ITDCRDIPDI
+62 IADCRDIADI

-81 VGGSEGIAK
+81 VGGSEGVAK
-90 ELVEKA
+90 DLVEKA
-96 IKNGKSV
+96 ITNGKSV

-146 EGLASNRIGKVYG
+146 EGLASNRLSKIYG
-159 ILNGTCNYILSIMR
+159 ILNGTCNYILSVMR
-173 ETGREFEDILADAQR
+173 ETGQEFEDILADAQR

-221 NFNSVYVEGIRLISP
+221 NFSGVYVEGIRLISP

-249 KLLGIGELLGY
+249 KLLGIGELLGN

-274 VPIAQVEDVFNAVAA
+274 IPIAQVEDVFNAVAA

-324 RTSFLGTANSELVI
+324 RTSFLGTADSELVV
-338 RPIEELQKLSG
+338 RPIQELQNLSG
-349 PYYLRL
+349 SYYLRL

-370 FRDNEVSVEALLQRG
+370 FRDKGVSVEALLQRG

>member
-1 MARTINIA
+1 MDRTINIA

-24 REESDFLKARSSA
+24 KEESDFLKARSSA
-37 NFNVVAVSAKS
+37 KFNVLAVSAKS
-48 KDKKRDIDLTGAEW
+48 RDKKRDVDLTGAEW
-62 ITDCRDIPDI
+62 ITDCRDIADI

-81 VGGSEGIAK
+81 VGGSEGVAK
-90 ELVEKA
+90 ELVEKS
-96 IKNGKSV
+96 ITNGKSV

-146 EGLASNRIGKVYG
+146 EGLASNRIDKIYG
-159 ILNGTCNYILSIMR
+159 ILNGTCNYILSVMR
-173 ETGREFEDILADAQR
+173 ETGQEFDDILADAQR

-221 NFNSVYVEGIRLISP
+221 NFSGVYVEGITLISP

-249 KLLGIGELLGY
+249 KLLGIGELLGN
-260 GLQQRVRPCLVPVN
+260 GLQQRVRPCLVPIN
-274 VPIAQVEDVFNAVAA
+274 IPIAQVEDVFNAVAA

-324 RTSFLGTANSELVI
+324 RTSFLGAADSELVA
-338 RPIEELQKLSG
+338 RPVQELQKLSG
-349 PYYLRL
+349 SYYLRL

-370 FRDNEVSVEALLQRG
+370 FRDKGVSVEALLQRG

-399 ETSEEAIQKS
+399 ETSEAAIQKS

-417 NVVEKPCILP
+417 NVVKKPCILP

>member
-24 REESDFLKARSSA
+24 TEESDFLKARSSA

-48 KDKKRDIDLTGAEW
+48 KDKKRDVDLTGVEW
-62 ITDCRDIPDI
+62 IADCRDIADI

-81 VGGSEGIAK
+81 VGGSEGVAK
-90 ELVEKA
+90 DLVEKA
-96 IKNGKSV
+96 ITNGKSV

-146 EGLASNRIGKVYG
+146 EGLASNRLSKIYG
-159 ILNGTCNYILSIMR
+159 ILNGTCNYILSVMR
-173 ETGREFEDILADAQR
+173 ETGQEFEDILADAQR

-221 NFNSVYVEGIRLISP
+221 NFSGVYVEGIRLISP

-249 KLLGIGELLGY
+249 KLLGIGELLSN

-274 VPIAQVEDVFNAVAA
+274 IPIAQVEDVFNAVAA

-324 RTSFLGTANSELVI
+324 RTSFLGTADSELVV
-338 RPIEELQKLSG
+338 RPIQELQKLSG
-349 PYYLRL
+349 SYYLRL

-370 FRDNEVSVEALLQRG
+370 FRDKGVSVEALLQRG